1 MSTGAKGPTSKAQLL
16 EVTMGETMGG
26 RWIVFLFGVGYP
38 VAPRVTTQ
46 TKKGY
51 SDLWSIEGIF
61 FAFAV
66 IRESQS

>member
-26 RWIVFLFGVGYP
+26 RWIVFLFGV
-38 VAPRVTTQ
+38 APRVTTQ

-51 SDLWSIEGIF
+51 SDLWSIEGSF